1 MHLRGQDLQTCCVA
15 VVQPK
20 PQKPARPCGARAA
33 MSTFIKDELELAIK
47 ESLEQ
52 IVDHFHLDEVGSPY
66 MELHAY
72 ADGMLDGGAAPKLG
86 DVRVWHPRADT
97 EDSPAV
103 EKLVHL
109 KFSVKSLTSQWLFAF
124 SSGNSLVP
132 HFSLGLSTSGFSD
145 VRRRETCGTS
155 GVHVDLIS
163 KVPLSSSEAYTQHC
177 YQPLTTARDNIL
189 STLSALPTHGAEG
202 EEAQLEQPPALAQL
216 EIDTMQRQVA
226 SPYLLA
232 VQMEEQL
239 EGAAAPLVVGGVQV
253 TFGTGSRST
262 PPYLH
267 PSSPPTP
274 PPPPTARSLPPAP
287 LTQAHVLCC
296 PGVPSALDLAP
307 SLAAA
312 AAGH

>member
-1 MHLRGQDLQTCCVA
+1 
-15 VVQPK
+15 
-20 PQKPARPCGARAA
+20 

-177 YQPLTTARDNIL
+177 YHPLTTARDNIL

-253 TFGTGSRST
+253 YLRHWISLHPSIPPPPTHAHPTCTTHRAFLAARSSHTGTRVVLPRHTCGTGSRSI
-262 PPYLH
+262 
-267 PSSPPTP
+267 
-274 PPPPTARSLPPAP
+274 ACRSCSWA
-287 LTQAHVLCC
+287 
-296 PGVPSALDLAP
+296 
-307 SLAAA
+307 LAAR
-312 AAGH
+312 GLR